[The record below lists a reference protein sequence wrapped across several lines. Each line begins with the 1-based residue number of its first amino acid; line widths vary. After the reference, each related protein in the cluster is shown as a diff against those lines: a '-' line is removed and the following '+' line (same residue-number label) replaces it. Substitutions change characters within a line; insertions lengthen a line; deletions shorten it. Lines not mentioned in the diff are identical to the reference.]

1 MQQIADQVGKWLIVL
16 VLGLLLIQSARA
28 VFGVNIDPVPTGL
41 DSWTKWVAT
50 MVAIGAA
57 IRALAKG
64 VRSLL

>member
-1 MQQIADQVGKWLIVL
+1 MQQIADQVGKWLIIL
-16 VLGLLLIQSARA
+16 VLGLLLIQAVRA
-28 VFGVNIDPVPTGL
+28 VFVNIDPVPTGL

-50 MVAIGAA
+50 MIAIGAA